1 MFLGHELSEIAH
13 MVTFLGHER
22 SYIAHMVTFFFADFV
37 TCANFSNLCGKF
49 LKTHNRYGHHVS
61 AKNCAGSWATF
72 LSKKNFEKNSASW
85 FFLKRSFEK
94 TLFLTIFYVWTPISQ
109 NQDQIQGPWFRV
121 IYKRFIGY
129 IFVQNWRQNF
139 FSDFVFWAKKWMKK
153 NVEKFILICS
163 SYFSKL
169 TKDTETIPPQDK
181 QQGFKLGF
189 VPT

>member
-1 MFLGHELSEIAH
+1 M
-13 MVTFLGHER
+13 
-22 SYIAHMVTFFFADFV
+22 

-61 AKNCAGSWATF
+61 AKSCAGSWATF
-72 LSKKNFEKNSASW
+72 SSKKNFEKKSASW

-94 TLFLTIFYVWTPISQ
+94 TLFLTIFYVSTPISQ

-129 IFVQNWRQNF
+129 IFGQNWRQNF

-153 NVEKFILICS
+153 NEKFFLICS

-169 TKDTETIPPQDK
+169 TKDTETILPQDK
-181 QQGFKLGF
+181 QQGCKLGF
-189 VPT
+189 VTT